1 MRDGEGYQILHNGV
15 PRTFRDRRDTAL
27 DAAQFAKSKARG
39 EIIEI
44 VERSTG
50 TKLVMLEDGRTG

>member
-1 MRDGEGYQILHNGV
+1 MREGDGYQILHNGV
-15 PRTFRDRRDTAL
+15 PRTFRDNRETAFE
-27 DAAQFAKSKARG
+27 AARYAKRKARG

-44 VERSTG
+44 VDRSTG